1 MSSAPAV
8 AKDAPTGTFTGSAS
22 ATDGTGD
29 YGSSTFKLKNGRL
42 VFWDANAVPRQCQQ
56 LEMMNYGFTVAPN
69 VLQAY
74 GLKARNV
81 RLSKQGRLKFT
92 YTQPGHR
99 DTITV
104 DVRFGRKSASG
115 TVINLAGPGEKETQ
129 NCSGSAK
136 VSLRK

>member
-1 MSSAPAV
+1 M
-8 AKDAPTGTFTGSAS
+8 
-22 ATDGTGD
+22 
-29 YGSSTFKLKNGRL
+29 
-42 VFWDANAVPRQCQQ
+42 PRQCQQ